1 MRIKVELQCRN
12 INPFSNVL
20 IENNDPELI
29 LMLLIEIY
37 FIIAIQLRSHSII
50 DQVKKNIEY
59 MYYILYHKSTFIYF
73 LAIIFQD

>member
-1 MRIKVELQCRN
+1 MQIKVELQCRN

-37 FIIAIQLRSHSII
+37 FIIAIQLGSHSII
-50 DQVKKNIEY
+50 DQVKKI
-59 MYYILYHKSTFIYF
+59 
-73 LAIIFQD
+73 

>member
-1 MRIKVELQCRN
+1 MRIKVDLKYRN

-37 FIIAIQLRSHSII
+37 FIIAVQLGSHSII
-50 DQVKKNIEY
+50 DQFKKI
-59 MYYILYHKSTFIYF
+59 
-73 LAIIFQD
+73 